1 MTLLIAVPLATMCV
15 ALFGALLSFLSLVA
29 IGRRIHPLD
38 GLICGA
44 FWFFA
49 LVAGLSGSAAA
60 VVKLATIFAGT
71 P

>member
-15 ALFGALLSFLSLVA
+15 ALFGALLFFVA
-29 IGRRIHPLD
+29 FAATHPKPVATLHAWV
-38 GLICGA
+38 L
-44 FWFFA
+44 WFF
-49 LVAGLSGSAAA
+49 VAVAVLSGSAAA